1 MYMCLE
7 YYRGVYV
14 TVSHTSVVGVV
25 TDCTSGLESD
35 LDVLECLVNGWRYV
49 ADNVTCGPLV

>member
-35 LDVLECLVNGWRYV
+35 LDVLECLVNG
-49 ADNVTCGPLV
+49 

>member
-1 MYMCLE
+1 MVINRGHQYQEQCTCTCVLIII
-7 YYRGVYV
+7 GVYV

-35 LDVLECLVNGWRYV
+35 LDVLECLVNG
-49 ADNVTCGPLV
+49 